1 MRPIR
6 ILIALIVLLA
16 AAAAGFAYSGIF
28 DVSAAVPEPQWRARL
43 FETVKDRSIDR
54 RAAELPQA
62 PPLGDPQLV
71 RTGLLHFSEMCV
83 VCHGAPGVPKS
94 EIGMGLNPDPP
105 DLAHEGAEQSP
116 VRLFW
121 VLKNGIKMTGMPA
134 FGMTHTDEQLWAMV
148 AFLKQLPKL
157 NPEQYA
163 AMLKE
168 AGARSSP
175 AGGEPEAKPAPSGPA
190 EPPKPGPH

>member
-1 MRPIR
+1 MRSIR

-28 DVSAAVPEPQWRARL
+28 DVSAAVAEPPWRARL
-43 FETVKDRSIDR
+43 FEIVKDRSIDR
-54 RAAELPQA
+54 RVAALPAA
-62 PPLGDPQLV
+62 PPLGDPQLI
-71 RTGLLHFSEMCV
+71 RTGLIHFSEMCV

-105 DLAHEGAEQSP
+105 DLAHEGAEQAP
-116 VRLFW
+116 ARLFW

-134 FGMTHTDEQLWAMV
+134 FGMTHTDEQIWSMV

-157 NPEQYA
+157 TPQQYA
-163 AMLKE
+163 AMAQE
-168 AGARSSP
+168 AGVHPSP
-175 AGGEPEAKPAPSGPA
+175 AGRQ
-190 EPPKPGPH
+190 